1 MRKTLAGASAAVVLA
16 ITPGVASATND
27 GFTVGDDC
35 SGNQNAVGQPVKDRN
50 GGGEPNA
57 VDHGRPGDVFGSPV
71 AGPASDF
78 NAADLAQGF
87 PSEQAVAVTDGA
99 RAEEHSNCPGN
110 R

>member
-1 MRKTLAGASAAVVLA
+1 MASCFILAL
-16 ITPGVASATND
+16 TPGVALASND

-35 SGNQNAVGQPVKDRN
+35 SGNQNAVGQPVNDQN
-50 GGGEPNA
+50 EGGEPNA
-57 VDHGRPGDVFGSPV
+57 VDHGRPGDPFGSPV

-87 PSEQAVAVTDGA
+87 PSEQAVLVTDGA
-99 RAEEHSNCPGN
+99 RAEENSNCPNN